1 MTEAQRAMLWC
12 LPVFPLMAVVVA
24 VISTDAWLF
33 PDVEQRAQLA
43 AGWPVA
49 GALWFRVVLG
59 YVGALL
65 CLGFSVAFGVL
76 YAREIRFVRAV
87 RRRAAAAARGAA
99 APGRPRLS
107 AAHRAS
113 FAAVLD
119 GDRIPRVMVVSPR
132 GIGRSVMAAAY
143 LRVLDGAV
151 FMVEARGVSPQEG
164 RVSPLVQR
172 EVVVVMGMDKA
183 PVETEQ
189 VPAKVMAAPVRAADL
204 VVRIGCPDSFPVPRG
219 TPVLDW
225 DVPDPIGADLLAVL
239 TIRDDVKGR
248 VEQLAADL
256 GLDRPSLALRDRTIP
271 RQRASVAAGRAT
283 IAYPALAD
291 DVAEWFA
298 TAEARLLVEISDAPL
313 TAATVN
319 GRGPFAPAL
328 AMPWLA
334 SVGAAETALQAEL
347 RWRAVTGADQARA
360 EESLALVVEWLEGAG
375 VLRPLSSEQRDALC
389 ASGTAQ
395 RDHDHPFDQ
404 WPRGLAG
411 EYPVFAEARFE
422 EEDRRTWEVVPAAAL
437 RVYPDLATQWAGE
450 VV

>member
-1 MTEAQRAMLWC
+1 MLWC
-12 LPVFPLMAVVVA
+12 LPVFPVLAIVVA
-24 VISTDAWLF
+24 VISTNAWLF
-33 PDVEQRAQLA
+33 PDVEQRERLA
-43 AGWPVA
+43 EGWPVA

-59 YVGALL
+59 YVGSLA
-65 CLGFSVAFGVL
+65 CLGFSIAFGVL
-76 YAREIRFVRAV
+76 YAREIRFIRAV
-87 RRRAAAAARGAA
+87 RRRAAVAGASRGAS
-99 APGRPRLS
+99 APGRPRIS
-107 AAHRAS
+107 AAQSAS
-113 FAAVLD
+113 FAAVLQS
-119 GDRIPRVMVVSPR
+119 DRIPRVMVVSPR

-143 LRVLDGAV
+143 LRALDGAA
-151 FMVEARGVSPQEG
+151 FIVEARGVAPQEG
-164 RVSPLVQR
+164 PVSPAVQR
-172 EVVVVMGMDKA
+172 DVIVVMGMDKA
-183 PVETEQ
+183 PVEIEQ
-189 VPAKVMAAPVRAADL
+189 APAKVMAAPVGAADL
-204 VVRIGCPDSFPVPRG
+204 IVRIGCPDSFPVPRG

-239 TIRDDVKGR
+239 TIRDDLKGR

-256 GLDRPSLALRDRTIP
+256 GLDRASLALRDRTIP
-271 RQRASVAAGRAT
+271 RQRATAAAGRAT
-283 IAYPALAD
+283 IAYPALTD

-298 TAEARLLVEISDAPL
+298 TAEARLLVEIADAPL

-319 GRGPFAPAL
+319 GRGRFAPDVR
-328 AMPWLA
+328 MPWLA

-347 RWRAVTGADQARA
+347 RWRAVTGAEQARA

-375 VLRPLSSEQRDALC
+375 VLRPLSPEQRDALC
-389 ASGTAQ
+389 VSGTAQ

-437 RVYPDLATQWAGE
+437 RVYPDLATQWAEE